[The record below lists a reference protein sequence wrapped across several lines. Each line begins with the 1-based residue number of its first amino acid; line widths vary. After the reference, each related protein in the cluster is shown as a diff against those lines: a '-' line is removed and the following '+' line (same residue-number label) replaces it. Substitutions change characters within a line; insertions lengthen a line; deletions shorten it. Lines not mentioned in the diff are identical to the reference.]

1 MLELIDIHKS
11 YEGQPLLRGISFT
24 VAAGETVCLL
34 GPSGSGKSTLLRI
47 IAGLETPEQG
57 QVRWDGED
65 LVPVPVHRRSFG
77 LVFQDYAI
85 FPHLNVAENVAFGLK
100 MQNLAG
106 AGTNLR
112 VASILEMVNL
122 TGFGDRR
129 VTDLS
134 GGEQQ
139 RVALAR
145 ALAPNPR
152 LLMFDEP
159 LGALDRS
166 LREQLMDELRRI
178 LHESG
183 VPAIYVTHDQEEA
196 FTLADRVLLLHDGG
210 IVRSGTP
217 EQVWSDPG
225 SVWAAQFLDA
235 GNVVAGIVMSN
246 TRPFQVKT
254 SAGVFELECEV
265 VPVQYILPL
274 RQGSCS
280 SISSRISYGTGRTR
294 AFSGGKGLFAGQ
306 PARGPASRGWEGER
320 GSGGRYLPAG
330 RIQSHAGKWPGFLSS
345 RRSTDGRE
353 DLSHNSS
360 GGGKMLV
367 MKPTITV
374 MWGDPLFLVTTQS
387 VRTRE
392 KHVNRPGRRWRN
404 CRNSSRITRTPISH
418 EETGVRKFKA
428 KPSVPAEGRIGPA
441 LAGWGPKNRRAAR
454 SLQSSHNRPP
464 QLPRWR

>member
-11 YEGQPLLRGISFT
+11 YQGQPLLRGISFT
-24 VAAGETVCLL
+24 VAAGKTVCLL

-47 IAGLETPEQG
+47 ISGLETPEQG

-65 LVPVPVHRRSFG
+65 LASVPVHRRSFG
-77 LVFQDYAI
+77 LVFQDYAL

-196 FTLADRVLLLHDGG
+196 FTLADRVLLLHEGG

-235 GNVVAGIVMSN
+235 DNVVAGIVMSN

-265 VPVQYILPL
+265 VPVPGRGGVVPVPAYHPE
-274 RQGSCS
+274 SP
-280 SISSRISYGTGRTR
+280 TGRGGHAHSAGEKVNLLVSR
-294 AFSGGKGLFAGQ
+294 RGVRQAADGRVSGVVVDVIFRQDGFKVTLENGLDF
-306 PARGPASRGWEGER
+306 
-320 GSGGRYLPAG
+320 YLPDAPRMG
-330 RIQSHAGKWPGFLSS
+330 EKIYL
-345 RRSTDGRE
+345 
-353 DLSHNSS
+353 
-360 GGGKMLV
+360 
-367 MKPTITV
+367 TI
-374 MWGDPLFLVTTQS
+374 PA
-387 VRTRE
+387 
-392 KHVNRPGRRWRN
+392 
-404 CRNSSRITRTPISH
+404 
-418 EETGVRKFKA
+418 TGVKCL
-428 KPSVPAEGRIGPA
+428 S
-441 LAGWGPKNRRAAR
+441 
-454 SLQSSHNRPP
+454 
-464 QLPRWR
+464 